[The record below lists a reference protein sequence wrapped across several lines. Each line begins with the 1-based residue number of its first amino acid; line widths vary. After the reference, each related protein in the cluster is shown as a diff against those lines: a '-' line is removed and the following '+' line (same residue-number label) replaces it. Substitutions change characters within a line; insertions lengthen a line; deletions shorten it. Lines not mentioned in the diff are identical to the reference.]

1 MVYQILQFWVLHCM
15 YMYAQSKSVGYS
27 NSAFDSSNDD
37 QSAVKGAAPSNTDVI
52 DKHDEAAN
60 ERGEHTCTKLPAGSY
75 FMYAQACTLQ
85 VYECTYSTATQQKF
99 HTAKTLS

>member
-1 MVYQILQFWVLHCM
+1 M

-60 ERGEHTCTKLPAGSY
+60 ERGEHT
-75 FMYAQACTLQ
+75 
-85 VYECTYSTATQQKF
+85 
-99 HTAKTLS
+99 